1 MHMNATDRRRITA
14 ALVCLIGALCMLL
27 APAACTQPT
36 KFTPLPK
43 RSSSS
48 QTSGQPDGSLSK
60 TPPAKSNAPLAAP
73 ATATPRL
80 PGQWQSISLSDPR
93 AAGIP
98 STPREFRGV
107 WVATVDNIDWPSTK
121 FLTSAQQQAEISRI
135 VDTAAA
141 LNFNTIVLQVR
152 PTCDA
157 IYPST
162 IEPWSEFLTGRSGR
176 PPSTP
181 YDPLK
186 MWTDAAHAKGLLV
199 HAWFNPFRARHQQTQ
214 FPDAASHVSKTH
226 PAMVKKYGDYLW
238 LDPGEPWVH
247 DRAISIVRDLLSRY
261 DLDGIHIDDY
271 FYPYPQNK
279 LEFDDRASFGRY
291 KQGGG
296 TLARDDWR
304 RQNVDRFVERLY
316 REVKTMKRTALVG
329 ISPFGIWRPGNPPG
343 VQSMDP
349 YVLLHADSRRWLKEG
364 WLDYIAP
371 QLYWNVDSKG
381 QPFEPLLKWWVA
393 ENTKRRHVWPGLY
406 TSRVGGKEGKV
417 WNANEIARQ
426 LDIIR
431 KTPGAGGAV
440 HFSAVALLENR
451 PGLNDVLRSAY
462 ATPALIPAT
471 PWLDASPPPPLGV
484 IAVPSARVD
493 TLSLTLTPAGEPP
506 FRIVVGTRYANS
518 WKCSIL
524 PGETTTT
531 SVPARNADG
540 ASLQCVVISA
550 VDRLGNESAKT
561 VLVP

>member
-1 MHMNATDRRRITA
+1 MHTHATDRRRTTS
-14 ALVCLIGALCMLL
+14 ALARLIGAMCLLL
-27 APAACTQPT
+27 APISCTQPPT
-36 KFTPLPK
+36 FKPLPK
-43 RSSSS
+43 GPTSS
-48 QTSGQPDGSLSK
+48 QTSGQSGGSLSK
-60 TPPAKSNAPLAAP
+60 TPPKSNAPLASP
-73 ATATPRL
+73 SPSTPRV
-80 PGQWQSISLSDPR
+80 PGQWQSIAQSDPR
-93 AAGIP
+93 AANIP
-98 STPREFRGV
+98 ATPREFRGV

-121 FLTSAQQQAEISRI
+121 FLTSAQQQAEITRI

-162 IEPWSEFLTGRSGR
+162 IEPWSEFLTGRSGK

-199 HAWFNPFRARHQQTQ
+199 HAWFNPFRARHQKTQ

-279 LEFDDRASFGRY
+279 VEFDDRASYGRY
-291 KQGGG
+291 KQSGGS
-296 TLARDDWR
+296 LARDDWR

-349 YVLLHADSRRWLKEG
+349 YVLLHADSRKWLKEG

-371 QLYWNVDSKG
+371 QLYWPVDSKG

-417 WNANEIARQ
+417 WNASEIGRQ
-426 LDIIR
+426 LEIIR
-431 KTPGAGGAV
+431 RTPGAGGAV

-451 PGLNDVLRSAY
+451 PGLNNLLRATY

-471 PWLDASPPPPLGV
+471 PWLNASPPQTLGV
-484 IAVPSARVD
+484 TAAQSSNAS
-493 TLSLTLTPAGEPP
+493 TLAISFTPAGEPP
-506 FRIVVGTRYANS
+506 FRIVVGTRYANA
-518 WKCSIL
+518 WKCTIL
-524 PGETTTT
+524 PGDSTTT
-531 SVPARNADG
+531 SVPARNAEG
-540 ASLQCVVISA
+540 AALQCVVISA